1 MKPKILAIV
10 GPTAVGKSDLSLQ
23 LAQKYH
29 GEIISG
35 DALQIYRQ
43 LDIGTAKVDQATQ
56 QLVPHHLIDIR
67 NVDQNYSAFQFQQDA
82 QRLIAEITA
91 RGHLPIIAGGTGF
104 YLRGLLEN
112 LALGGAVAGTG
123 TSQADQIAL
132 REKWQVKLDQV
143 GAAALWQ
150 ELAAIDPA
158 AAAKIPQNNPRR
170 VMRAL
175 TVITETGQL
184 FSQQVQAQPQYDA
197 FVLGLNCPRP
207 LLYQRINLRVTQM
220 MNAGLLA
227 EAKWLASQVP
237 ASAQAAK
244 GIGYREF
251 YPYFAGERT
260 LAEVAEQIQI
270 DSRHYAKRQLTYF
283 RHQLPTRWYDILTQ
297 ADTDLPRISSDLADW
312 LKKVN

>member
-1 MKPKILAIV
+1 MKPKVLVIV
-10 GPTAVGKSDLSLQ
+10 GPTAVGKSDLSVK

-35 DALQIYRQ
+35 DALQIYRG
-43 LDIGTAKVDQATQ
+43 LDIGTAKVDQATR

-67 NVDQNYSAFQFQQDA
+67 DVDQNYSAFQFQQDA

-112 LALGGAVAGTG
+112 LSLGGATDGSG
-123 TSQADQIAL
+123 TSQTTQLSL
-132 REKWQVKLDQV
+132 RAKWQTKLDQV
-143 GAAALWQ
+143 GAEALWQ
-150 ELAAIDPA
+150 ELASKDPA
-158 AAAKIPQNNPRR
+158 AAAKIPPTNPRR

-175 TVITETGQL
+175 TVIEATGQL
-184 FSQQVQAQPQYDA
+184 FSTQVQAAPKYDA

-220 MNAGLLA
+220 LAAGLVT
-227 EAKWLASQVP
+227 EAQWLAQQVP
-237 ASAQAAK
+237 ATAQAAK

-251 YPYFAGERT
+251 YPYFAGEISLEQVT
-260 LAEVAEQIQI
+260 TQIQT

-297 ADTDLPRISSDLADW
+297 PATDLPRIEQDLNDW
-312 LKKVN
+312 LKK